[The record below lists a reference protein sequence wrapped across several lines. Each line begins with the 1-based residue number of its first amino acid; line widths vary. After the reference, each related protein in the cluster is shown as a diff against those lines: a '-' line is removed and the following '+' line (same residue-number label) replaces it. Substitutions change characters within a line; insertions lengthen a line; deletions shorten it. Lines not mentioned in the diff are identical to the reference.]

1 MTKFRL
7 GDYVRLRATGEVRR
21 ITAVEYTQPAY
32 NLEGFI
38 DDIWFKEEELIEA
51 D

>member
-38 DDIWFKEEELIEA
+38 DDIWFTEEELSEV

>member
-7 GDYVRLRATGEVRR
+7 GDIVRVRATGNVRR

-32 NLEGFI
+32 NLEGFA
-38 DDIWFKEEELIEA
+38 DDRWFTEEELMELN
-51 D
+51 